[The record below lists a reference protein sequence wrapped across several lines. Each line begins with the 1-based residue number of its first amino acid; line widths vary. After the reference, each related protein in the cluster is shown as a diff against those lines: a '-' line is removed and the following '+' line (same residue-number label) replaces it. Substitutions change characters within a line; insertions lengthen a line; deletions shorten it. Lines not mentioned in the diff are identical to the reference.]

1 MSTACAECGRVSP
14 GSPSDYFCSDVC
26 QQHWYARRT
35 TGPVTDPGRR
45 GVVGP
50 EHLAPVLRRWQAA

>member
-1 MSTACAECGRVSP
+1 MSTPCAECGRVSP

-26 QQHWYARRT
+26 QQHWHARLSAGPLT
-35 TGPVTDPGRR
+35 GTGPG

-50 EHLAPVLRRWQAA
+50 EHLTPVLRRWQAA